1 MRARISF
8 LAFSV
13 VFLPLTFAPT
23 ALGFE
28 VKAKCISATISSS
41 YPLSR
46 PSAGGQAEYRVE
58 YRNNC
63 TYDIPTVEI
72 SFLERDG
79 YDYRVLTSGGR
90 LGRVL
95 NQQRGTTTLVLN
107 SSTFEETK
115 ETIFFS
121 IKESYPLESK
131 VEQSMRNVLFLPSS
145 SSVPSPTPSKSPM
158 PTSMPSNVASP
169 TPSPDVTSYS
179 NAESEGLRITWP
191 KQVYMPQT
199 KGEENDPRLGY
210 MVIEFENKNT
220 SGFFYGLQ
228 ANLYSTVE
236 LQSTGTKLIPTLGTH
251 GPVNSGVKGTLR
263 IPLSYLFFLGMKG
276 PIPAEIVVCA
286 HTTRLFNCGIATG
299 GVFSLEHLRPV
310 ANVQAPTATPTPT
323 PINSLPSKSITS
335 KKFTITCVKGN
346 TVKKVTAI
354 NPKCPVGYKKK

>member
-1 MRARISF
+1 MRARIFF
-8 LAFSV
+8 LTISV
-13 VFLPLTFAPT
+13 ISLPLTFAPT

-28 VKAKCISATISSS
+28 VKAKCISATILSP

-63 TYDIPTVEI
+63 TNDIPAVEI
-72 SFLERDG
+72 SLLERDG

-90 LGRVL
+90 LSRVL
-95 NQQRGTTTLVLN
+95 NQQKGTITLALN

-115 ETIFFS
+115 ETIFLS

-131 VEQSMRNVLFLPSS
+131 VEQSMRNVLFLPSF
-145 SSVPSPTPSKSPM
+145 SSVPSPTPSKSPL
-158 PTSMPSNVASP
+158 PTSSPSNVTSP
-169 TPSPDVTSYS
+169 TPNPNMTSYS
-179 NAESEGLRITWP
+179 SAESEGLRITWP

-199 KGEENDPRLGY
+199 RSEENDPKLGY
-210 MVIEFENKNT
+210 MVIEFENKNS

-228 ANLYSTVE
+228 ANIYSTVE
-236 LQSTGTKLIPTLGTH
+236 LQSTGNKLIPTLGTH

-286 HTTRLFNCGIATG
+286 HTTRLLNCGIDTG
-299 GVFSLEHLRPV
+299 GVFSLEHLRPI
-310 ANVQAPTATPTPT
+310 ANVQTPTPT
-323 PINSLPSKSITS
+323 PTPTNSMPSKSVTS
-335 KKFTITCVKGN
+335 KKSTIICVKGKS
-346 TVKKVTAI
+346 TLKVI
-354 NPKCPVGYKKK
+354 GISPKCPSGYKKR